1 MLAKI
6 VVQAAPNVSALPVN
20 KDKPKKALEKTTILV
35 AAIPRLNRINFINF
49 LNVILHVPLG
59 ILYDISMIL

>member
-6 VVQAAPNVSALPVN
+6 VVHAAPNVSALPVN

-35 AAIPRLNRINFINF
+35 AAIPRLNRINFINVS
-49 LNVILHVPLG
+49 NTVVI
-59 ILYDISMIL
+59 SF